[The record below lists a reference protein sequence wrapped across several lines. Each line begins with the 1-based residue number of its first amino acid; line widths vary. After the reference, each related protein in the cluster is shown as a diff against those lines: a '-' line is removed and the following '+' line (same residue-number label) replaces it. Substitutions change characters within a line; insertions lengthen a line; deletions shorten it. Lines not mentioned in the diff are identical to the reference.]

1 MTPLARQIA
10 DLERRLMAKRDYLA
24 KAQLSARAR
33 AAHREQERLIEDQ
46 LARLQAQAVAEQGG
60 A

>member
-1 MTPLARQIA
+1 
-10 DLERRLMAKRDYLA
+10 MAKRDYLA